1 MNTFT
6 PTALENGVSL
16 PPRGDRPGGKGE
28 DFAEAFYGAVDGLP
42 PTPAPEPPPRRGP
55 EAIETPEPSNLPEKV
70 EGRAPPASADSRDA
84 RVANSSVPM
93 RPQDLGKAPSP
104 VSEGGLEGSATAR
117 VAMAKASLE
126 APEASQASGTLRE
139 DREGKAPP
147 VSLGARDARVAN
159 SSVPMRPQDL
169 GKAPSPVSE
178 GGLEG
183 SATARVAMAKAS
195 LEAPEASQASGTLRE
210 DREGK
215 APPVSLGARDAR
227 VANSSAAIRPQDVG
241 KAPSPITSWQ
251 GASASVPGAASQKES
266 GVAKADLRKGSL
278 LPGHGLASM
287 EQFTPPRLG
296 EALPLGAAGG
306 KAGAYSKA
314 PLGVSAARQTQAPI
328 GVQALPSLAGRETA
342 GQGIARLSTEV
353 LELRLLG
360 PQPPGDLGS
369 PGFSIPE
376 SGQPTATPFTP
387 GLEGRSTATVAT
399 LQEARFGPA
408 LVRDLQQQFST
419 LQEGDVRTVELRL
432 DPPEL
437 GRVTVRISVV
447 GEEARV
453 VFAAAQGGAREL
465 LESTLPRLREMFEEA
480 GLTLGEAAVD
490 SGKRDGS
497 PKRKAPGPLAD
508 GMDAHDL
515 ESQSLL
521 DRKEGGV
528 NSSAL
533 GRLDL
538 HA

>member
-6 PTALENGVSL
+6 PTALENGVSP

-42 PTPAPEPPPRRGP
+42 PTPAPEPSPRRGA
-55 EAIETPEPSNLPEKV
+55 EAIETSEPSNLPEKV

-93 RPQDLGKAPSP
+93 RPQDLGKAPSSALEADTE
-104 VSEGGLEGSATAR
+104 VSAIATA
-117 VAMAKASLE
+117 AMAKASLE

-147 VSLGARDARVAN
+147 FSLGARNARIAN
-159 SSVPMRPQDL
+159 ATAPSPPQEL
-169 GKAPSPVSE
+169 GKAPSPIPNDKTGGSASAKAVSE
-178 GGLEG
+178 
-183 SATARVAMAKAS
+183 K
-195 LEAPEASQASGTLRE
+195 
-210 DREGK
+210 
-215 APPVSLGARDAR
+215 VSLGARAAPRKLESLAEERGDAR
-227 VANSSAAIRPQDVG
+227 PAAPGG
-241 KAPSPITSWQ
+241 KKLITSGQ
-251 GASASVPGAASQKES
+251 GATASVPVVVSQRES
-266 GVAKADLRKGSL
+266 GVAKADLRKGGL

-314 PLGVSAARQTQAPI
+314 PLGVSAARQAQAPI
-328 GVQALPSLAGRETA
+328 GVQAVPSSDGREFA
-342 GQGIARLSTEV
+342 AQGIARSSAEA
-353 LELRLLG
+353 LEPRLLS
-360 PQPPGDLGS
+360 QQQLGDLGT
-369 PGFSIPE
+369 PGLSTSD

-497 PKRKAPGPLAD
+497 PKRQAPGPLAD
-508 GMDAHDL
+508 GMDAHDF

-528 NSSAL
+528 NSSAP